1 MVGHSGE
8 SLLQLYDLVITT
20 DKSFFIKK
28 KKKQKKLL
36 KICQTNLWNVTI
48 EWSAVYFSNEKTVV

>member
-8 SLLQLYDLVITT
+8 SLLQLYDLVITA

-28 KKKQKKLL
+28 KNQKKLL
-36 KICQTNLWNVTI
+36 KICQANLRNVTI
-48 EWSAVYFSNEKTVV
+48 EWSAVYFSNEKTVF